1 MKTIKHDKFTEL
13 APDNGGWLT
22 QASDE
27 VTERVF
33 SDGVT
38 LGASDSPGNWKEVA
52 DEWKAAWEAAHP
64 VDAGLPIDA
73 AGAE

>member
-13 APDNGGWLT
+13 VPDNGGWLT

-38 LGASDSPGNWKEVA
+38 LGASDTPDNWREVT
-52 DEWKAAWEAAHP
+52 DGWKAEWEAAHP
-64 VDAGLPIDA
+64 ADAEPPLDA